1 MGESNRYTISGVCFC
16 EHILFQIYG
25 SLPRIHVTVYVYRRL
40 FQKLTQH
47 AGLYTRIPYSSADVD
62 NESFMMHSL
71 NFPRVLLA
79 PRIGRTTP
87 KREGS
92 EDCLYLNVYVPS
104 DANHT
109 SKLPCFLW
117 IHGGGYEY
125 GASNEYNASKLVT
138 DWWFEICVIFI
149 CIIFSFLFGMIIPY
163 NVPPPSHKL
172 VYKPINYS
180 L

>member
-1 MGESNRYTISGVCFC
+1 VGESNRYTISGVCFFC

-79 PRIGRTTP
+79 PRIGRTTRSERVAKIVCIWTCTCHQMP
-87 KREGS
+87 TILQSCHVSFGS
-92 EDCLYLNVYVPS
+92 MVGAMNMVLAMNTMPQSWWLIGGLKYV
-104 DANHT
+104 
-109 SKLPCFLW
+109 
-117 IHGGGYEY
+117 
-125 GASNEYNASKLVT
+125 
-138 DWWFEICVIFI
+138 
-149 CIIFSFLFGMIIPY
+149 SFLFALFS
-163 NVPPPSHKL
+163 PSYL
-172 VYKPINYS
+172 GW
-180 L
+180 

>member
-1 MGESNRYTISGVCFC
+1 MCTDVYFKNSVNMPVCIPGYHTVVRMLTMSHSWCSLWISSGFW
-16 EHILFQIYG
+16 
-25 SLPRIHVTVYVYRRL
+25 
-40 FQKLTQH
+40 
-47 AGLYTRIPYSSADVD
+47 AGAQDWQ
-62 NESFMMHSL
+62 NHS
-71 NFPRVLLA
+71 
-79 PRIGRTTP
+79 
-87 KREGS
+87 KRDGS

-125 GASNEYNASKLVT
+125 GASNDYNADASKLVT
-138 DWWFEICVIFI
+138 DWCFEICVMFI

-163 NVPPPSHKL
+163 NVPPSHKL